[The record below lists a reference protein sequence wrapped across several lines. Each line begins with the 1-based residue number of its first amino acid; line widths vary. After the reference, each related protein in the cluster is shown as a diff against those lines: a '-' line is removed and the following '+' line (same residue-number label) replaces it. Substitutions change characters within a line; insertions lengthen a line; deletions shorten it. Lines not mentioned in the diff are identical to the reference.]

1 MVLGKTPSKVKSSK
15 SERITGVRYIHV
27 KTPQETS
34 NRKGTVYQI
43 SEPSLHYTEKGH
55 SGREMDYGSFNTKQI
70 HKVSKIPHA
79 NNERSPVASSK
90 RLLVCSSG
98 PQRWILAPPC
108 VPSEKALSRFSVQ
121 RSTMAVSCNAVRP
134 KYCTTTFHKSHGS
147 HGQSNGS
154 RRHIRAHFSGRHAN
168 CCANKRCMLGSH
180 EQSTINIG
188 VLRLDNKRKQVSQ
201 TPSTDIRLARSSHKP
216 PKTHSVYQR
225 VDHGR
230 TPSTFEIRNSVEILH
245 KTETNATS
253 RSGQLGRSNQSN
265 LSLDVVKNKST
276 TKSIQEGK
284 IGCPN
289 NPLQRHETQ
298 PSQMASHTSGPT
310 TTGQPITQPYYS
322 NRRFTQRL
330 GFPNQLGTFSRNF
343 RSNHVL
349 LHKHVRTTY
358 DMVRLVNGGKQRPS
372 DPNSLRQ
379 LGSYSCNKTR
389 HFDGISPVND
399 CGIDLATSGVN
410 ELDTTCAPHS
420 RSVQCHSR
428 SVEQECSP
436 VNGMVP
442 SRTCFQE
449 YPEEEPQASNRLIC
463 DSTKPSASDIHLTL
477 SRRVSNSSGCN
488 GDIMGRMGSL
498 IPLSPVNPDFE
509 GFTEDVQLTIRERS
523 SSHAR
528 DTVQTMV
535 HGFESPQNTIDSPIS
550 SPSTSSSEQIGH
562 ITCSYQTTRLEII
575 KAAYDKEFPDCQQ
588 AVTLMATPIR
598 NVSINEYEKKWRAFM
613 SFLRTNNIPF
623 QDISLTSVIKFLA
636 FLFHSKNLKPK
647 TVAQYR
653 TALAKPLRTYFGIDL
668 IVPPVSDLLKSI
680 CLQRPSVPV
689 SAPSWSLNKVL
700 TYLDELPA
708 PLSPVM
714 LLRKTA
720 FLLLLTTGW
729 RISELSA
736 CVRDPE
742 FCYFSGNITLNI
754 RPHPS
759 FLAKNENPQKRWSVK
774 EIKTLRL
781 QDGSVSKL
789 CPVESTR
796 DYLQRTQPANKGPLF
811 LTPNNHSK
819 GLTIHKLSKHIC
831 QLILM
836 ADHVTRG
843 RVKAHDVRKYA
854 SSYAFLNTMLVGELV
869 SAMNWSSP
877 VTFFKFYFT
886 QTEPLRRPVS
896 LPVLNQ

>member
-1 MVLGKTPSKVKSSK
+1 
-15 SERITGVRYIHV
+15 
-27 KTPQETS
+27 
-34 NRKGTVYQI
+34 
-43 SEPSLHYTEKGH
+43 
-55 SGREMDYGSFNTKQI
+55 
-70 HKVSKIPHA
+70 
-79 NNERSPVASSK
+79 
-90 RLLVCSSG
+90 
-98 PQRWILAPPC
+98 
-108 VPSEKALSRFSVQ
+108 
-121 RSTMAVSCNAVRP
+121 
-134 KYCTTTFHKSHGS
+134 
-147 HGQSNGS
+147 
-154 RRHIRAHFSGRHAN
+154 
-168 CCANKRCMLGSH
+168 
-180 EQSTINIG
+180 
-188 VLRLDNKRKQVSQ
+188 
-201 TPSTDIRLARSSHKP
+201 
-216 PKTHSVYQR
+216 
-225 VDHGR
+225 
-230 TPSTFEIRNSVEILH
+230 
-245 KTETNATS
+245 
-253 RSGQLGRSNQSN
+253 
-265 LSLDVVKNKST
+265 
-276 TKSIQEGK
+276 
-284 IGCPN
+284 
-289 NPLQRHETQ
+289 
-298 PSQMASHTSGPT
+298 
-310 TTGQPITQPYYS
+310 
-322 NRRFTQRL
+322 
-330 GFPNQLGTFSRNF
+330 
-343 RSNHVL
+343 
-349 LHKHVRTTY
+349 
-358 DMVRLVNGGKQRPS
+358 
-372 DPNSLRQ
+372 
-379 LGSYSCNKTR
+379 
-389 HFDGISPVND
+389 
-399 CGIDLATSGVN
+399 
-410 ELDTTCAPHS
+410 
-420 RSVQCHSR
+420 
-428 SVEQECSP
+428 
-436 VNGMVP
+436 
-442 SRTCFQE
+442 
-449 YPEEEPQASNRLIC
+449 
-463 DSTKPSASDIHLTL
+463 
-477 SRRVSNSSGCN
+477 
-488 GDIMGRMGSL
+488 
-498 IPLSPVNPDFE
+498 
-509 GFTEDVQLTIRERS
+509 
-523 SSHAR
+523 
-528 DTVQTMV
+528 
-535 HGFESPQNTIDSPIS
+535 
-550 SPSTSSSEQIGH
+550 
-562 ITCSYQTTRLEII
+562 
-575 KAAYDKEFPDCQQ
+575 
-588 AVTLMATPIR
+588 
-598 NVSINEYEKKWRAFM
+598 M

-742 FCYFSGNITLNI
+742 FCYFSGNIALNI